1 MYLNC
6 GNTCHSLVCSVFE
19 APTLEGVPHSV
30 RVSRNQGRVWDVLL
44 LPAGIPHRP
53 GVWTCI
59 EWYKE
64 QTVRTSSWWW
74 DQTPPVSSAHHWR
87 HDLSAQNWQCP
98 GQPGQAPWLGK
109 WKCQEEA
116 WGQLTLWC
124 PSLMT
129 VEIRTSPEC
138 PPCCAM
144 SSTERTANYY
154 FVKILLFLNFFHAFW
169 PCFSPS
175 PFLLDSP
182 NPLPTQLY
190 AHFFKK
196 KMHKNENQN
205 KNPTRQTKQKCPQA
219 NTMECVLCWRGS
231 SLELIY
237 SIALCWRIR
246 ISPFPAGVN
255 CK

>member
-6 GNTCHSLVCSVFE
+6 GNTCHSLVCSVLE

-87 HDLSAQNWQCP
+87 HDLSAQSRQCP
-98 GQPGQAPWLGK
+98 SQLGQAPWLGK
-109 WKCQEEA
+109 RKCQEEA
-116 WGQLTLWC
+116 WGQLTLWR

-144 SSTERTANYY
+144 SSTECTANYY

-169 PCFSPS
+169 SCFSPS
-175 PFLLDSP
+175 PSLLDSP
-182 NPLPTQLY
+182 QPPTHPTLCSL
-190 AHFFKK
+190 FKK
-196 KMHKNENQN
+196 KNA
-205 KNPTRQTKQKCPQA
+205 QK
-219 NTMECVLCWRGS
+219 WKS
-231 SLELIY
+231 
-237 SIALCWRIR
+237 
-246 ISPFPAGVN
+246 
-255 CK
+255 K